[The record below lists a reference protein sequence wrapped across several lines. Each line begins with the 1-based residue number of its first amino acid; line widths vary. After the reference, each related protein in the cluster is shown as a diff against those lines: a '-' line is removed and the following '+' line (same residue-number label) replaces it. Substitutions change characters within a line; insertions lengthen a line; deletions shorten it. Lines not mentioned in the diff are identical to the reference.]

1 LSRLPYIEMGEITMP
16 RRKSIVAIRKIEQSI
31 LVIRGEKVILDTDL
45 AELYGVSTKVLNQ
58 AVKRNKQRFPSDFMF
73 QLSKK
78 EKDEVV
84 TICDHLNKLKFSRN
98 LPYAFTEHGAIM
110 AATVLNSKRAVEVSV
125 YVVRTFV
132 KLRLMLTSNR
142 ELARRLNQ
150 LEKKVGKH
158 DEDIQTL
165 ITAIRRLMQP
175 EASKKQRRI
184 GFKN

>member
-1 LSRLPYIEMGEITMP
+1 
-16 RRKSIVAIRKIEQSI
+16 
-31 LVIRGEKVILDTDL
+31 
-45 AELYGVSTKVLNQ
+45 
-58 AVKRNKQRFPSDFMF
+58 MF

-110 AATVLNSKRAVEVSV
+110 ATTVLNSKRAVEVSV